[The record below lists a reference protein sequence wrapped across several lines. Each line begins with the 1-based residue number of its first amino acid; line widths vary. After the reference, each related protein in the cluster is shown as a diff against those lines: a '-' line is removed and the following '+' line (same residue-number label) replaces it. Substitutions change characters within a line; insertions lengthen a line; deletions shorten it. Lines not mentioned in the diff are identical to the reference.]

1 MDAMKKLLLAGVGAA
16 VLAAAPVRA
25 ADLPA
30 APVAAPVVAPAAW
43 SWTGFHI
50 GGNGG
55 YSWGSSDANGAVTLA
70 ASVNGVPF
78 GPLLT
83 PQTAGGANS
92 VNGWIAGGQAG
103 FNWQTGALVL
113 GIEADIQSTGQRGSN
128 VFCTNVLAGACP
140 AIVGFPLFGFSPFT
154 LNVDEKLA
162 WFGTARARIG
172 AGGDRFLFYLTG
184 GAAVGEIK
192 ADYMAAGPFAP
203 APASVSAST
212 NFTKVGWVVGG
223 GVEARVADNWT
234 VKLEY
239 LHMDL
244 GSYSNTLTATGSIG
258 AAVATATT
266 TFSSRLTDDIVRVGL
281 NYKFWWAD
289 PVVAR
294 Y

>member
-1 MDAMKKLLLAGVGAA
+1 MKKLLLAGVGAA
-16 VLAAAPVRA
+16 VLAAGSARA

-30 APVAAPVVAPAAW
+30 APVAAPVVATW
-43 SWTGFHI
+43 SWTGFYI
-50 GGNGG
+50 GGNAG
-55 YSWGSSDANGAVTLA
+55 YSWGSASANGTLDLA

-92 VNGWIAGGQAG
+92 VNGSLYGGQAG

-113 GIEADIQSTGQRGSN
+113 GIEADIQTTGQRGSN
-128 VFCTNVLAGACP
+128 AFCTNGLAGTCP
-140 AIVGFPLFGFSPFT
+140 AVVGFPLFGFSPFT
-154 LNVDEKLA
+154 LSVEEKLA

-172 AGGDRFLFYLTG
+172 AGGDRFLFYVTG
-184 GAAVGEIK
+184 GAAIGEIK
-192 ADYMAAGPFAP
+192 ADYMAAGPLAP

-212 NFTKVGWVVGG
+212 SFTKAGWVVGG

-258 AAVATATT
+258 TAVATATT

-281 NYKFWWAD
+281 NCKFWWAG
-289 PVVAR
+289 PVVAS